1 MSEDTTTE
9 SVTPAAQEAPKP
21 ETFSLDYVQG
31 LRQEAA
37 KYRTERNEAVA
48 NVKAELQSEFES
60 QLSAKDNEFTELK
73 SELSARSV
81 ELLKYKSILAAGIPT
96 EDVLTVADLVQG
108 TDEETVSQSVERVK
122 SLIGK
127 NPSKDRPIDPSQ
139 GKGSTIP
146 LNGDP
151 LLETIKRIVG
161 A

>member
-9 SVTPAAQEAPKP
+9 TVTPAAQEAPKS
-21 ETFSLDYVQG
+21 ETFSLEYVQG

-48 NVKAELQSEFES
+48 NAKAELQSEFEA
-60 QLSAKDNEFTELK
+60 QLATKNSEFTELE
-73 SELSARSV
+73 SQLSSRSV
-81 ELLKYKSILAAGIPT
+81 ELLKYKSILQAGIPS
-96 EDVLTVADLVQG
+96 EDVFAVADLVQG
-108 TDEETVSQSVERVK
+108 NDEETVSQSVERVK

-127 NPSKDRPIDPSQ
+127 NPSKDRPVDPSQ
-139 GKGSTIP
+139 GKGSVIP

-151 LLETIKRIVG
+151 LLETLKRMVG